1 MKKLPIICALFFIGT
16 PNITSG
22 CLGWFSNCIGEC
34 KKVKDLCQSEDSEKV
49 TVNIINNANNDN
61 NNNNTTEHLTKK
73 HDKSPNPRNSI
84 TTESSI
90 TDETE
95 NNTHV
100 KHQQDKDIAINS
112 DILVLPNVFH
122 GNRPKSLELSRF
134 SHKYVLTPISVQT
147 EQNNKHTPQEYEMI
161 TLNQDDSIRYSS
173 PYYRD
178 HSPAHQEYTPEEVY
192 FLHERNIESQ
202 IRKYIYEELPEH
214 TKEKFTPD
222 MSIREFITLCEEKF
236 TKFSNKAN
244 EYSLK
249 ATKDLRSKEYFN
261 KYTEKSKK
269 YQSILNQCENIQ
281 LLFEKFS
288 DNPIVFKTDRTQNH
302 KEIQLIQESTM
313 HKYIAIAMKKSY
325 HEFQSIVKNL
335 ETLHVVF
342 HMNPPEELINLAT
355 EQSGR
360 QFEKSIKKFINIKNN
375 YCSQVSNDYV

>member
-16 PNITSG
+16 PNVTFG
-22 CLGWFSNCIGEC
+22 CLEWFSSCINGC
-34 KKVKDLCQSEDSEKV
+34 KEVKDLCHSDDSEKV
-49 TVNIINNANNDN
+49 VVNITNTSSSN
-61 NNNNTTEHLTKK
+61 NNHERYAEKHTE
-73 HDKSPNPRNSI
+73 SPNSQNSTPVNPI
-84 TTESSI
+84 PTE
-90 TDETE
+90 TK

-100 KHQQDKDIAINS
+100 THQQDGNLTINS
-112 DILVLPNVFH
+112 DILVLPSVRH
-122 GNRPKSLELSRF
+122 RNRSNSFDLKRF
-134 SHKYVLTPISVQT
+134 SHKYVLTPISVQN
-147 EQNNKHTPQEYEMI
+147 EQNNKHTSQEYEMI
-161 TLNQDDSIRYSS
+161 ALPQDDSIRYSS

-178 HSPAHQEYTPEEVY
+178 HSPIHQEHTPEEVY
-192 FLHERNIESQ
+192 FLHERDIESQ

-222 MSIREFITLCEEKF
+222 MSIREFITLCEKKF
-236 TKFSNKAN
+236 IKFSNKAH

-249 ATKDLRSKEYFN
+249 ATKDLKSKEYFN